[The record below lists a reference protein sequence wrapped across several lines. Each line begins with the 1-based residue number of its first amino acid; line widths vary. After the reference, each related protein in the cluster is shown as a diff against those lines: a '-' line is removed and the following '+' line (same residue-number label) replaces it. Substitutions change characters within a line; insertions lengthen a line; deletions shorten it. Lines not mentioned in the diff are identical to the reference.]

1 MQVME
6 TPFRNCKNSNL
17 EVDKVSFINVK
28 HNFHK
33 GLNHQKKCI
42 FSGTKLSE
50 NVNGTKDWVK
60 ILNLYFS
67 NGFSLELATKVKL
80 YLKM

>member
-17 EVDKVSFINVK
+17 EVDKVSIINVK

-33 GLNHQKKCI
+33 GLNHQKKYI

-50 NVNGTKDWVK
+50 NVNGTKDWLK
-60 ILNLYFS
+60 NSNLYLS
-67 NGFSLELATKVKL
+67 NGFSLELATKIKL
-80 YLKM
+80 YLKI

>member
-33 GLNHQKKCI
+33 GLNHPKKHI
-42 FSGTKLSE
+42 FSVTKLSE

-60 ILNLYFS
+60 ISNLYLS
-67 NGFSLELATKVKL
+67 NGFSLELATKIKL

>member
-6 TPFRNCKNSNL
+6 TPFRTCKNSNL

-33 GLNHQKKCI
+33 GLNHQKI
-42 FSGTKLSE
+42 YISSRTKLSE
-50 NVNGTKDWVK
+50 NVNGIKYWVK
-60 ILNLYFS
+60 ISNLCLS
-67 NGFSLELATKVKL
+67 NGLSLGLATKIKL